1 MAKSPTSIDRR
12 IGYNIRVL
20 REMRHRSQKDLA
32 GAIGVTYQQVQ
43 KYEAGTDRV
52 GAGRLLEI
60 ANYLDAPV
68 ADFFDGARRAPSGRK
83 TEGRNSTVKDLLL
96 SPYAMKMLRVFCKI
110 EDLKL
115 RLHVVE
121 LLESAARQQDR

>member
-32 GAIGVTYQQVQ
+32 GAIGVAYQQVQ

-60 ANYLDAPV
+60 ANYLDVPV
-68 ADFFDGARRAPSGRK
+68 ADFFDGARPVPSGRK

-96 SPYAMKMLRVFCKI
+96 SPYALKMLRVFCKI

-121 LLESAARQQDR
+121 LLESAAQEQDR

>member
-20 REMRHRSQKDLA
+20 REMRASFSKKTSA
-32 GAIGVTYQQVQ
+32 GAIGVAYQQVQ

-60 ANYLDAPV
+60 ANYLDVPV
-68 ADFFDGARRAPSGRK
+68 ADFFEGVRPAPAGRK
-83 TEGRNSTVKDLLL
+83 
-96 SPYAMKMLRVFCKI
+96 A
-110 EDLKL
+110 
-115 RLHVVE
+115 RLGI
-121 LLESAARQQDR
+121 

>member
-32 GAIGVTYQQVQ
+32 GAIGVAYQQVQ

-60 ANYLDAPV
+60 ANYLDVPV
-68 ADFFDGARRAPSGRK
+68 ADFFDGARPVPSVRK
-83 TEGRNSTVKDLLL
+83 TEGRNSTAKDLLL
-96 SPYAMKMLRVFCKI
+96 SPYALKMLRVFCKI

-115 RLHVVE
+115 RLHVIE
-121 LLESAARQQDR
+121 LLESAAQEQDR

>member
-32 GAIGVTYQQVQ
+32 GAIGVAYQQVQ

-60 ANYLDAPV
+60 ANYLDVPV
-68 ADFFDGARRAPSGRK
+68 ADFFDGAGPVPSVRK
-83 TEGRNSTVKDLLL
+83 TEGRNSTAKDLLL
-96 SPYAMKMLRVFCKI
+96 SPYALKMLRVFCKI

-115 RLHVVE
+115 RLHVIE
-121 LLESAARQQDR
+121 LLESAAQEQDR

>member
-12 IGYNIRVL
+12 IGHNIRVL

-32 GAIGVTYQQVQ
+32 GAIGVAYQQVQ

-60 ANYLDAPV
+60 ANYLDVPV
-68 ADFFDGARRAPSGRK
+68 ADFFDGARPPPSRRK
-83 TEGRNSTVKDLLL
+83 TEGRNSTAEDLLL
-96 SPYAMKMLRVFCKI
+96 SPYALKMLRVFCKI

-115 RLHVVE
+115 RLHVIE
-121 LLESAARQQDR
+121 LLESAAQEQDR